1 MIEGGC
7 FCGEVRYQIED
18 GDYDAG
24 HCHCTMCRRTSGAAY
39 VSWLVVPKD
48 RFKYTGAEPTL
59 LQSSAHGRRYF
70 CAACGTPVVCLVD
83 SHPDNVD
90 ITVGSLD
97 APDAIVPSFEFY
109 TDTKLPWVKTNV
121 DDR

>member
-7 FCGEVRYQIED
+7 FCGAVRYQIDD
-18 GDYDAG
+18 GDYPAA

-39 VSWLVVPKD
+39 VSWLVVPKE
-48 RFKYTGAEPTL
+48 RFKYTGAEPKL

-70 CAACGTPVVCLVD
+70 CASCGTPVVCLVD

-90 ITVGSLD
+90 ITIGSLD
-97 APDAIVPSFEFY
+97 APEAVVPKFEIH
-109 TDTKLPWVKTNV
+109 TDTRLPWVTTNL
-121 DDR
+121 DGR